1 MAGEISL
8 MDVPDDFSQS
18 FLNNKPTLRQKQ
30 RAVAFVKDAYI
41 KSVKIFRGENENSIQ
56 ITAKIFRS
64 QRKSED
70 PHRVNLDVKY
80 HREELQRCTL
90 QLQNWV
96 CKLFVSKFI
105 FWLLTCSDV
114 FVQCCCLN
122 LIQFL
127 VTFSFSS

>member
-8 MDVPDDFSQS
+8 KDVPDDFSQS

-41 KSVKIFRGENENSIQ
+41 KSVKLFRGDNENSIQ

-70 PHRVNLDVKY
+70 PNRVNLDVNITGKSFNDAHY
-80 HREELQRCTL
+80 S
-90 QLQNWV
+90 
-96 CKLFVSKFI
+96 CKAGYVNCLFQS
-105 FWLLTCSDV
+105 
-114 FVQCCCLN
+114 
-122 LIQFL
+122 
-127 VTFSFSS
+127 SFFGC

>member
-8 MDVPDDFSQS
+8 KDVPDDFSLS

-70 PHRVNLDVKY
+70 PHRVYLDVNITGKSFNDA
-80 HREELQRCTL
+80 HCS
-90 QLQNWV
+90 
-96 CKLFVSKFI
+96 CKAGYVNCLFQSSI
-105 FWLLTCSDV
+105 FGC
-114 FVQCCCLN
+114 
-122 LIQFL
+122 
-127 VTFSFSS
+127 